1 MSLRDQ
7 ILTVQDLPA
16 EQLPIPEWGCTV
28 EVRGMSG
35 TQRAEF
41 LGRFFDGDGKPTG
54 NPIETYPH
62 LVAAHV
68 FDPAT
73 GERVFTEDDAE
84 ALASKSAAILEM
96 LASKALSL
104 SALQPKAVADAA
116 KKSEA
121 LPSGDSSST
130 SAGSTESPASGN
142 SSPA

>member
-7 ILTVQDLPA
+7 ILTAQDLPA
-16 EQLPIPEWGCTV
+16 EQFPIPEWGCTV

-35 TQRAEF
+35 TQRSEF
-41 LGRFFDGDGKPTG
+41 LARFFDSEGKPTA

-84 ALASKSAAILEM
+84 ALSAKSAAILEL
-96 LASKALSL
+96 LAGKALSL

-121 LPSGDSSST
+121 LPSDGSTST
-130 SAGSTESPASGN
+130 SAGSTASPASGN